1 MMRFFRWLLV
11 FLTLLSCD
19 SVRSQVRVV
28 SFDSGSSDFD
38 GWANIN
44 SVNFS
49 GYGGFP
55 GSGVWPAPIGS
66 NVVDSGDAELSRVAG
81 SPTGGGP
88 FLSANSIYFGNFAQ
102 VPNALG
108 GTLRVSDS
116 TPLANLKTI
125 VFQVQIGE
133 VTGYDFFNPSGTP
146 SLKLNGGSTAVNP
159 MFAGVLDRFQ
169 NGTFVSPATGNDEPV
184 YVNTWGFQWDVSSLG
199 PVTSFALDLSAV
211 THAQIYALQLDQ
223 NSSLYNVAVI
233 PEPEVACLFLVGA
246 SLAVIRKLFGARA

>member
-1 MMRFFRWLLV
+1 MAFG
-11 FLTLLSCD
+11 
-19 SVRSQVRVV
+19 
-28 SFDSGSSDFD
+28 SGNSDFD

-55 GSGVWPAPIGS
+55 GSGAWPGSIGS
-66 NVVDSGDAELSRVAG
+66 NVDGSGDAELSRVAG

-88 FLSANSIYFGNFAQ
+88 FLSSTSIYFGNFAQ

-108 GTLRVSDS
+108 GTLRISDV

-133 VTGYDFFNPSGTP
+133 ATGYDFFSPSGVP
-146 SLKLNGGSTAVNP
+146 SLKLNGGSTVVNP

-169 NGTFVSPATGNDEPV
+169 SGTFVSPATGNDEPV
-184 YVNTWGFQWDVSSLG
+184 YVNTWGFQWDVGSLG
-199 PVTSFALDLSAV
+199 PVTSFAVDLSAV

-223 NSSLYNVAVI
+223 NSSLFTAAVI
-233 PEPEVACLFLVGA
+233 PEPGVVSLVLVGA
-246 SLAVIRKLFGARA
+246 SLVIVRRFVGARA